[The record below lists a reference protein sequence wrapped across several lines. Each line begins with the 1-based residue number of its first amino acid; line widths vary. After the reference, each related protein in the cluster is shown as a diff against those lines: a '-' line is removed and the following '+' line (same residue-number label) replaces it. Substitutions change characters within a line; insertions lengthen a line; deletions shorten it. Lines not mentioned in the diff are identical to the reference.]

1 MRGAAAMTSHILG
14 VCKTDPDD
22 RDGRH
27 EHQDDKGQRKFSA
40 VVE

>member
-1 MRGAAAMTSHILG
+1 MTSHVLG
-14 VCKTDPDD
+14 VSKTDPGD

-40 VVE
+40 GVQ